1 MTSTARLVNQLYKFD
16 NPYSNDIKL
25 KSIYIKMDMFKNT
38 GQKQVNF
45 IGTVYPSSQIKS
57 IGQVGGIDVLPNGD
71 MLVFHRA
78 DRVWTFE

>member
-1 MTSTARLVNQLYKFD
+1 
-16 NPYSNDIKL
+16 
-25 KSIYIKMDMFKNT
+25 MDMFKNT